1 MQPSTSAF
9 VKTEPSSAALAS
21 LLPYGVV
28 LIIALYLLVSGHT
41 LLILRWHY
49 VGGGSS
55 IEKLHPATYLLIR
68 WTIHNFRFSS
78 TISTVIFPSY
88 YIRSVAHILYRRR
101 PFDSCL
107 YNPPWRRLRY
117 SFC

>member
-28 LIIALYLLVSGHT
+28 LIIALYLLVSGQT

-55 IEKLHPATYLLIR
+55 IEKLHPATYLLIAGLS
-68 WTIHNFRFSS
+68 ISFVFHPQFRL
-78 TISTVIFPSY
+78 VIFPSY
-88 YIRSVAHILYRRR
+88 YIRSVAHILYRRC

-107 YNPPWRRLRY
+107 CNPPWRRLRY